1 MTKWEPPPRHSAAS
15 VYRRSRRI
23 QRFYVPAQ
31 AWADQAWADQAGA
44 DRAGTGRPG
53 ADRAGHPEL
62 GGGYVELD
70 VDEWGFVREP
80 PRDRPPAAILATVL
94 LFMWSATLVSAV
106 ALGVELAVDGNC
118 ADGIDAWWCTELG
131 AHFRRT
137 LPWVAAPVIGAAGTV
152 GVVVGGRLTR
162 RLAVFGWLAGLVA
175 LWVVVRLLVDAD
187 PAAW

>member
-15 VYRRSRRI
+15 VYRPSRRI
-23 QRFYVPAQ
+23 QRFYVPEE
-31 AWADQAWADQAGA
+31 AWVDQAG
-44 DRAGTGRPG
+44 RP
-53 ADRAGHPEL
+53 AF

-80 PRDRPPAAILATVL
+80 PRERARIGVVAAVL
-94 LFMWSATLVSAV
+94 VVMWLATLVSTI
-106 ALGVELAVDGNC
+106 ALGVVSAVSGNC
-118 ADGIDAWWCTELG
+118 AGGADAWWCTEAG
-131 AHFRRT
+131 RHVRQT

-162 RLAVFGWLAGLVA
+162 RLAAWGWLAGLVA
-175 LWVVVRLLVDAD
+175 LWVVVHLLVRAD